1 MFTSICSIIFGVSV
15 IYKLYS
21 IEKGYEQEAKDKEYW
36 SNSNEK

>member
-21 IEKGYEQEAKDKEYW
+21 IEKSYKQEAKDKEYW

>member
-21 IEKGYEQEAKDKEYW
+21 IEKSYEQEAKDKEY
-36 SNSNEK
+36 

>member
-15 IYKLYS
+15 FYKLYS
-21 IEKGYEQEAKDKEYW
+21 IEKSYEPEAKDREYW

>member
-21 IEKGYEQEAKDKEYW
+21 IEKSYEQEAKEYW

>member
-21 IEKGYEQEAKDKEYW
+21 IGKSYEQEAKEKEYR

>member
-21 IEKGYEQEAKDKEYW
+21 ITKSYEQEAKDKEYW
-36 SNSNEK
+36 SNSDEK